1 MKMKIMKRIKYLLVS
16 ALMLATTSCGELYEM
31 FISGELQIS
40 SLNSVALS
48 HHEIDLLVGDT
59 IVFELDIDPD
69 TFMLQQ
75 PTCRWTLSDPTTK
88 VVSMIG
94 KRLIA
99 REEGEV
105 MVRLE
110 ATPPGLSPDDLPADS
125 VMRDSCW
132 VTVARREK
140 VDLEQYP
147 YEMLIIGQ
155 LQVDGEVVTDADMVA
170 GLQAV
175 VGSEVRGEGVLRS
188 AFGIPYVELM
198 IRGGEYGEKGI
209 IEFYDKENLHRVVF
223 IEFEFDGDTYG
234 TLSDPII
241 FNIVTTNDAPL
252 WRLET
257 SSKVH

>member
-1 MKMKIMKRIKYLLVS
+1 
-16 ALMLATTSCGELYEM
+16 MLATTSCGELYEM
-31 FISGELQIS
+31 FISGELKMAA
-40 SLNSVALS
+40 LNSVSLS
-48 HHEIDLLVGDT
+48 HRNIDLMVGDT
-59 IVFELDIDPD
+59 ILFELSIDPD

-99 REEGEV
+99 REQGEV

-110 ATPPGLSPDDLPADS
+110 ATPPGLSPDDVHPDS

-155 LQVDGEVVTDADMVA
+155 LQIDGEVVTDSALVA

-175 VGSEVRGEGVLRS
+175 VGSEVRGEGVPRT

-198 IRGGEYGEKGI
+198 IHGREYGEKGT
-209 IEFYDKENLHRVVF
+209 IELYDKENLHRVVF
-223 IEFEFDGDTYG
+223 TEFEFDGDTYG

-252 WRLET
+252 WRVE
-257 SSKVH
+257 